1 MNYRYFAGS
10 SEPPKSRTL
19 AQAGSYRPAQ
29 AWHASL
35 IGFRCIWSRS
45 ARYLVDYR
53 CRSMVIALMVI
64 ALMLTSAALQGA
76 MAQQIAAPPVSEAKR
91 SLQPG
96 DLIRLKIWREPD
108 LSGDFRVDEAGLA
121 TFPKIGSLPV
131 SRLSPDSLKSLLV
144 SSYARFL
151 QNPSVEVIFLRRV
164 NVLGAVKSP
173 GLYDVDP
180 TMTVADVI
188 AMAGGVTPEGK
199 SKKVELH
206 RPGQSETVKLSLQS
220 RLTDFPPRSGDQL
233 RVPQRSWLARN
244 GTVVAA
250 GITAAA
256 FITAAVVR

>member
-1 MNYRYFAGS
+1 MAVVLM
-10 SEPPKSRTL
+10 L
-19 AQAGSYRPAQ
+19 ASAARQSVIAQ
-29 AWHASL
+29 Q
-35 IGFRCIWSRS
+35 RS
-45 ARYLVDYR
+45 APP
-53 CRSMVIALMVI
+53 IGEA
-64 ALMLTSAALQGA
+64 SA
-76 MAQQIAAPPVSEAKR
+76 

-131 SRLSPDSLKSLLV
+131 SRLPSDSLKPLLV

-151 QNPSVEVIFLRRV
+151 QHPSVEVLLFRRV

-180 TMTVADVI
+180 TMSVADVI
-188 AMAGGVTPEGK
+188 AMAGGATPDGQP
-199 SKKVELH
+199 KKVELL
-206 RPGQSETVKLSLQS
+206 RPGQAKVVKLSLQS
-220 RLTDFPPRSGDQL
+220 RVSDSPLRSGDQL

-250 GITAAA
+250 SITAAA
-256 FITAAVVR
+256 IITTAVIRP